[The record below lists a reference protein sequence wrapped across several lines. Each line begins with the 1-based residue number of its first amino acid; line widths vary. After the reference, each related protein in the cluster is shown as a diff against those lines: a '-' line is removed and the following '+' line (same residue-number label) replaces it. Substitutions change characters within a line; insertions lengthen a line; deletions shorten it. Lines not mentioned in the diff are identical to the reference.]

1 MDIQILTRFFM
12 WCTILN
18 TSLLLVASLS
28 GMAFS
33 TDFVYRIHSKWFP
46 MQKDTFN
53 AVFYAL
59 IGIWKIIIIVF
70 NVIPWAVLAIIS

>member
-1 MDIQILTRFFM
+1 MDVELLTRFFM

-18 TSLLLVASLS
+18 GSLLLISSLL
-28 GMAFS
+28 GMVFS
-33 TDFVYRIHSKWFP
+33 TDFVYGIHSKWFP

-53 AVFYAL
+53 AVLYAL
-59 IGIWKIIIIVF
+59 IGIWKIIIFVF

>member
-1 MDIQILTRFFM
+1 MDIQLLTSFFM

-18 TSLLLVASLS
+18 IGLLLVASLL
-28 GMAFS
+28 GMIFS
-33 TDFVYRIHSKWFP
+33 TDFVYKIHSKWFP

-53 AVFYAL
+53 AVLYAL
-59 IGIWKIIIIVF
+59 IGIWKIFIFVF